1 MDMKMSGRGL
11 FKYKIWYMKIK
22 LHSSGSSTPD
32 LAGWAQGVF
41 SWGHW
46 TKPRGQNWTASS
58 MKGIYLEHKQS
69 EWTFNNETEDFTSRT
84 CAQLMFKKHWLKCLW
99 TETSARMTTGRV
111 HSYREVHPRRT
122 FLPAGLEAVPPVP
135 HSCGGERP
143 QTWGGGHPR
152 SCWCLKRDEYG
163 VNMRL

>member
-1 MDMKMSGRGL
+1 MQEMDMKMSGRGL
-11 FKYKIWYMKIK
+11 FKYKIWYMKMK

-84 CAQLMFKKHWLKCLW
+84 CAQLMFKKHWLKCLHAW
-99 TETSARMTTGRV
+99 QQAESIVTEKSTQGGL
-111 HSYREVHPRRT
+111 SYQLGWKLCLPSPIHVVGNVLRR
-122 FLPAGLEAVPPVP
+122 
-135 HSCGGERP
+135 
-143 QTWGGGHPR
+143 PR